1 MFRNPPLFHLLW
13 HLLKHKLRP
22 MWEYLLLLC
31 KSTVTSYQTQM
42 VQEILMVLQHREDP
56 GCHCILKAQ
65 EVHEDLES
73 YLR

>member
-1 MFRNPPLFHLLW
+1 MFRNPLLFQLLW
-13 HLLKHKLRP
+13 HLLKHKLRL

-42 VQEILMVLQHREDP
+42 VQEILKALQHQEGP

-65 EVHEDLES
+65 EGLEDLES